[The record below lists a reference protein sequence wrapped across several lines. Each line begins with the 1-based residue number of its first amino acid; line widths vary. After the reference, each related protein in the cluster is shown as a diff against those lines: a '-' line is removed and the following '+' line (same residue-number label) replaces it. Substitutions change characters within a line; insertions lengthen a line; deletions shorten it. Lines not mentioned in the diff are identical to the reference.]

1 VTHPIDKSRLALGI
15 RQPWAE
21 LIVRGVK
28 TIEVRKFDVNVR
40 GRIYVYASRQISD
53 HPAAATAASN
63 HQLDLE
69 SLPRGVVVGSVE
81 LVETCAMTPAD
92 AGAACLREEDLR
104 AHRYV
109 GWRLANPERYDE
121 PLPIRFMPYGIWFYP
136 FRPRDSRT
144 S

>member
-1 VTHPIDKSRLALGI
+1 MTNSIDKSRLALGI

-40 GRIYVYASRQISD
+40 GRIYVYASRQVSD
-53 HPAAATAASN
+53 HPAAAVAATG

-69 SLPRGVVVGSVE
+69 TLPRGVVVGSVE
-81 LVETCAMTPAD
+81 LVETRVMTSDD
-92 AGAACLREEDLR
+92 AAAACLREDDLR
-104 AHRYV
+104 AHRFI
-109 GWRLANPERYDE
+109 GWRLANPERYEE

-136 FRPRDSRT
+136 FRPRSRQDS
-144 S
+144 